1 MGRQYIRHL
10 NLQEATKPPKSSIEE
25 DTSSNSGNAIYS
37 CKYCG
42 VDFCYQKDL
51 ISKSFHGKTGQA
63 FLFNNCVNVF
73 VGPQAEKEMMTGKHI
88 VVDVYCI

>member
-1 MGRQYIRHL
+1 MNASL
-10 NLQEATKPPKSSIEE
+10 SSGE
-25 DTSSNSGNAIYS
+25 DSVNSDNKCSVAIYS

-42 VDFCYQKDL
+42 VDFCYSSDL

-63 FLFNNCVNVF
+63 YLFNKCVNVF
-73 VGPQAEKEMMTGKHI
+73 VGPQSEKEMMTGKHV